1 MKLSKH
7 ENYSSQNSQSNFLP
21 IQNKIIKFEHIKIK
35 IIQHPIIGYISV
47 QPIKLFITKTQ
58 F

>member
-21 IQNKIIKFEHIKIK
+21 VQNKIIKFEHIKIK
-35 IIQHPIIGYISV
+35 ITQHPIIGYISV
-47 QPIKLFITKTQ
+47 QPIKLLS
-58 F
+58 

>member
-21 IQNKIIKFEHIKIK
+21 VQNKIIKFEHIKIK
-35 IIQHPIIGYISV
+35 ITSNHWIHICPTHQTLYHKNSI
-47 QPIKLFITKTQ
+47 LN
-58 F
+58 